1 MENSINFE
9 IKNNENN
16 LQKENNIKVKVNIT
30 DNGNNKYE
38 CIINTL
44 NENNK
49 TFNKL
54 CELQKLIK
62 KESALREFCKYK
74 I

>member
-9 IKNNENN
+9 IKNNEIN

-30 DNGNNKYE
+30 DNGNNNE

>member
-1 MENSINFE
+1 MEGSINFE
-9 IKNNENN
+9 TKNNQNN
-16 LQKENNIKVKVNIT
+16 LQNENNIKDKIDIT
-30 DNGNNKYE
+30 DNKNNNE
-38 CIINTL
+38 CIINTP
-44 NENNK
+44 NNNDK

-54 CELQKLIK
+54 CKLQKLIK

>member
-30 DNGNNKYE
+30 DNGNNNE

>member
-1 MENSINFE
+1 MENSINFKT
-9 IKNNENN
+9 KNNENN
-16 LQKENNIKVKVNIT
+16 SQNENNIKDKINIT
-30 DNGNNKYE
+30 NNGNNNEY
-38 CIINTL
+38 IINTPKD
-44 NENNK
+44 NDK

>member
-1 MENSINFE
+1 MEKSINFE
-9 IKNNENN
+9 TKKNVNKIQNENN
-16 LQKENNIKVKVNIT
+16 INDKENTN
-30 DNGNNKYE
+30 DNGNNNE
-38 CIINTL
+38 CIINTPKG
-44 NENNK
+44 NDK

>member
-9 IKNNENN
+9 IKNNEDN

-30 DNGNNKYE
+30 DNGNNNE
-38 CIINTL
+38 SIINTL